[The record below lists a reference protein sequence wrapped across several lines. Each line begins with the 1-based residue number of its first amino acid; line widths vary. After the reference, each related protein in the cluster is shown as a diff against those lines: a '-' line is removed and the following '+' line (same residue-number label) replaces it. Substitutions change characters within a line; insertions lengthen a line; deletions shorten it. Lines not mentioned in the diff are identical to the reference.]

1 MWWRSWLAG
10 LILLCC
16 SAIANPLGPVLELEL
31 REQVWLDRPSI
42 RLADLA
48 KVNAE
53 GEAAHAVNKVLQQIE
68 LGQAP
73 RIAYVDTISR
83 AQIETVL
90 RRRSGKLAYQLHW
103 RGAASVAVHSQAQT
117 LDNAKLEQVAK
128 LALSQQIGSG
138 FEQVEMVLASP
149 LPPVEVPMG
158 EVQMRARALSAP
170 VLQARMPVWLDVLVA
185 GTVYRSVVV
194 PFNVQ
199 VQQKVF
205 VAKHPISAGS
215 VVGRDDVELK
225 LESVLGLSAPALRE
239 LPANWRTAQSIRAG
253 QVLSQA
259 MMSQEGMVLRGDK
272 VRVQVRLGAIQ
283 IETEGV
289 AMSSARPGQKLEVRR
304 EKNHDVVVGR
314 VSADGSVVISDQP

>member
-1 MWWRSWLAG
+1 MWWRGWLAG
-10 LILLCC
+10 LILICC
-16 SAIANPLGPVLELEL
+16 SAIANPLAPVIELEL
-31 REQVWLDRPSI
+31 RDQVWLDHASI

-48 KVNAE
+48 KVNVE
-53 GEAAHAVNKVLQQIE
+53 GDAAHAVNQVLQQIE

-73 RIAYVDTISR
+73 RIAYVDTVTR
-83 AQIETVL
+83 AQIEALL
-90 RRRSGKLAYQLHW
+90 RRRSGNLAYQLQW
-103 RGAASVAVHSQAQT
+103 RGAASVAVRSQAQT
-117 LDNAKLEQVAK
+117 LDNAKLEQVAR

-138 FEQVEMVLASP
+138 FEQVEIVLASP
-149 LPPVEVPMG
+149 LQQVEVPLG
-158 EVQMRARALSAP
+158 EVQIRARALTTP

-185 GTVYRSVVV
+185 GAVYRSVVV

-205 VAKHPISAGS
+205 VAKHAISAGS

-253 QVLSQA
+253 QVLSEA
-259 MMSQEGMVLRGDK
+259 MMSKEGMVLRGDK
-272 VRVQVRLGAIQ
+272 VRVQLRVGMVQ

-289 AMSSARPGQKLEVRR
+289 AMSSARPGQMLEVRR

-314 VSADGSVVISDQP
+314 VSADGSVVIGDH